1 MIARWF
7 HTAWFR
13 RPALRR
19 VMAGFCVLV
28 YLVAGAL
35 HGACDLDVT
44 TPAAGGTLVMSAMPD
59 ISADLAD
66 KAVVADHHCHGCFS
80 VSVPAPPQAALAQ
93 RDAARPVRFTAE
105 PAHLGAAPRLDTPP
119 PKHLT

>member
-1 MIARWF
+1 MITRWF
-7 HTAWFR
+7 QTAWLR

-19 VMAGFCVLV
+19 VMAGLCVLV

-44 TPAAGGTLVMSAMPD
+44 TPAAGGMLVMSMAPD
-59 ISADLAD
+59 ASADLAD
-66 KAVVADHHCHGCFS
+66 KATVGDHHCHGCFS
-80 VSVPAPPQAALAQ
+80 VSVPAPSQAGLAQ
-93 RDAARPVRFTAE
+93 RDDARPVRFAPE
-105 PAHLGAAPRLDTPP
+105 PMRLGAVPLLDTPP